1 MKVKR
6 GILLKTCVLGFMFFA
21 FFLSQAFATIDSE
34 MRSVFASYLSNDKA
48 VMSCGVV
55 DSESG
60 DIISRW
66 IRNPNM
72 ESKSNYFAFTLRDVV
87 KSVKKNVSSLG
98 YSFKLIGIKFDR
110 GFLLIA
116 PVNDSAF
123 VGCFYSSGLN
133 QAKERLIFM
142 RKIVPN
148 IKSTLR

>member
-6 GILLKTCVLGFMFFA
+6 GILLKTSVLGFMFLV
-21 FFLSQAFATIDSE
+21 FFTSQAFATIDSE
-34 MRSVFASYLSNDKA
+34 IRDIFATYLSNDQT

-55 DSESG
+55 DSVSG

-66 IRNPNM
+66 IRNPKM
-72 ESKSNYFAFTLRDVV
+72 ESKSDYFAFTLRDVV
-87 KSVKKNVSSLG
+87 KSVKKNLSSLG
-98 YSFKLIGIKFDR
+98 YSFRLIGIKFNR

-116 PVNDSAF
+116 PVNNSAF

-133 QAKERLIFM
+133 EAKERLIFM

-148 IKSTLR
+148 IKSRF